1 MVNAP
6 GFGDERID
14 LAEMSD
20 LTIYAEHLGRRVDA
34 VRYAT
39 ALFRSNPAFPA

>member
-1 MVNAP
+1 MANAP
-6 GFGDERID
+6 GAWAK
-14 LAEMSD
+14 LLPEMPA

-39 ALFRSNPAFPA
+39 ALFRSNPALPA